1 MKLHDH
7 KPEDSQVLQVNSLGD
22 DHRLCEHLTL
32 GEFKSRDG
40 YGLCMV
46 HPALLTGFILIR
58 RGIGVRMK
66 IQSGFRSDPHNAR
79 IGGSP
84 TSFHR
89 IGMAIDL
96 RPVVPEDE
104 MLLVLMGMQRLAT
117 EIGMGGVRLYQEES
131 FLHIDVGPKRTW

>member
-7 KPEDSQVLQVNSLGD
+7 KPEDSQVLQVHSLGD
-22 DHRLCEHLTL
+22 EYQLCEHLTL

-40 YGLCMV
+40 YGLCLV
-46 HPALLTGFILIR
+46 HPALITGFILIR
-58 RGIGVRMK
+58 RGIGVPMK

-89 IGMAIDL
+89 VGMAIDL

-117 EIGMGGVRLYQEES
+117 GIGMGGVRLYREKS

>member
-7 KPEDSQVLQVNSLGD
+7 SPTDSQILQVQQLGD
-22 DHRLCEHLTL
+22 DFQLCEHLTL

-40 YGLCMV
+40 YGLCLV
-46 HPALLTGFILIR
+46 HPALVTAFILLR
-58 RGIGVRMK
+58 RRIGVPMR

-89 IGMAIDL
+89 LGMAMDL
-96 RPVVPEDE
+96 CPVVPEE
-104 MLLVLMGMQRLAT
+104 EILEVLIRMRDLAGG
-117 EIGMGGVRLYQEES
+117 IGMGGIKLYRDKR
-131 FLHIDVGPKRTW
+131 FLHVDVGPGRIW

>member
-7 KPEDSQVLQVNSLGD
+7 KPEDSQVLQVHSLGD
-22 DHRLCEHLTL
+22 EYRLCEHLTL

-40 YGLCMV
+40 YGLCLV
-46 HPALLTGFILIR
+46 HPALVTAFILIR
-58 RGIGVRMK
+58 RGIGVPMK

-104 MLLVLMGMQRLAT
+104 MLLVLMGMQRLANG
-117 EIGMGGVRLYQEES
+117 IGMGGVSLYRDKS